1 MLHELTIENFALLA
15 HVHIRFGA
23 GLNVLTGETGAGK
36 SIIIDAISRVLGSRG
51 GADDV
56 RSGTTHAHVEAVFSL
71 AKPPAALQAL
81 LAERGLL
88 DADDDG
94 PAPDTGPLE
103 LILTRDIRP
112 NGRSIGRVNGRAVPL
127 HTVAGLG
134 RFLLDIHGQTEHLSL
149 LQPATQL
156 QLLDRFGGLEA
167 LGAEIRDTAAALGDA
182 RRQWR
187 AMQQDEREL
196 ARRVDLLRYQVDEIA
211 SADVQP
217 GEDEALQQERHLL
230 LNAEQLASATAS
242 AYAQLTGS
250 EGEAGALDQ
259 LGDAARQ
266 LNALT
271 AIDPALAETET
282 LLTEAT
288 ALVEEVGRSLRAYAE
303 AVEGRSG
310 ATGRGGRAAGPDPV
324 VAAQVRR
331 HHRGGPGLRR
341 SGSGRT
347 GGPDAAR

>member
-56 RSGTTHAHVEAVFSL
+56 RTGAKHAHVEAVFSL
-71 AKPPAALQAL
+71 AEPPAALHAL
-81 LAERGLL
+81 LAERGLI
-88 DADDDG
+88 DADDDER
-94 PAPDTGPLE
+94 APDTGPLD

-112 NGRSIGRVNGRAVPL
+112 SGRSVGRVNGRAVPL
-127 HTVAGLG
+127 HTVAALG

-167 LGAEIRDTAAALGDA
+167 LGAEVRDTAAALGNA

-187 AMQQDEREL
+187 ALQQNEREL
-196 ARRVDLLRYQVDEIA
+196 ARRVDLLRYQVDEIV
-211 SADVQP
+211 SANVQP

-242 AYAQLTGS
+242 AYAQLNGA
-250 EGEAGALDQ
+250 EGETGAHRSAG
-259 LGDAARQ
+259 
-266 LNALT
+266 
-271 AIDPALAETET
+271 
-282 LLTEAT
+282 
-288 ALVEEVGRSLRAYAE
+288 
-303 AVEGRSG
+303 
-310 ATGRGGRAAGPDPV
+310 
-324 VAAQVRR
+324 
-331 HHRGGPGLRR
+331 RR
-341 SGSGRT
+341 SPADSTR
-347 GGPDAAR
+347 

>member
-56 RSGTTHAHVEAVFSL
+56 RTGAAHAHIEAVFSL
-71 AKPPAALQAL
+71 AEPPAALHTL

-103 LILTRDIRP
+103 IILTRDIRP

-127 HTVAGLG
+127 HTVAALG

-196 ARRVDLLRYQVDEIA
+196 ARRVD
-211 SADVQP
+211 
-217 GEDEALQQERHLL
+217 
-230 LNAEQLASATAS
+230 
-242 AYAQLTGS
+242 
-250 EGEAGALDQ
+250 
-259 LGDAARQ
+259 
-266 LNALT
+266 
-271 AIDPALAETET
+271 
-282 LLTEAT
+282 
-288 ALVEEVGRSLRAYAE
+288 
-303 AVEGRSG
+303 
-310 ATGRGGRAAGPDPV
+310 
-324 VAAQVRR
+324 
-331 HHRGGPGLRR
+331 
-341 SGSGRT
+341 
-347 GGPDAAR
+347 

>member
-15 HVHIRFGA
+15 RVHIRFGA

-56 RSGTTHAHVEAVFSL
+56 RTGAKHAHIEAVFSL
-71 AKPPAALQAL
+71 AAPPAALHTL

-88 DADDDG
+88 DTDDDE
-94 PAPDTGPLE
+94 APDTGPLD

-112 NGRSIGRVNGRAVPL
+112 SGRSVGRVNGRAVPL
-127 HTVAGLG
+127 HTVAALG

-156 QLLDRFGGLEA
+156 QLLDRFAGLEA
-167 LGAEIRDTAAALGDA
+167 LGEAVRDTAAALGTA
-182 RRQWR
+182 QRQWR
-187 AMQQDEREL
+187 AMQQNEREL
-196 ARRVDLLRYQVDEIA
+196 ARRADLLRYQVDEIA
-211 SADVQP
+211 DANVQP
-217 GEDEALQQERHLL
+217 GEDAALQRERHLL

-242 AYAQLTGS
+242 AYAQLNGT
-250 EGEAGALDQ
+250 EGAAGAVDQ

-271 AIDPALAETET
+271 DIDPTLAETEA

-303 AVEGRSG
+303 A
-310 ATGRGGRAAGPDPV
+310 
-324 VAAQVRR
+324 
-331 HHRGGPGLRR
+331 
-341 SGSGRT
+341 
-347 GGPDAAR
+347 ARV